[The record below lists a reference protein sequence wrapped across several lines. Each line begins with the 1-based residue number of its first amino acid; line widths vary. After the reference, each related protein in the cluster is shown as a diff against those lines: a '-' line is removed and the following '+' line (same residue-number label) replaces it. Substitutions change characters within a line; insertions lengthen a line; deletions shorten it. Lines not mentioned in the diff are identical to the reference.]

1 MNLELLVDEQYEHP
15 EGIVWDA
22 RRKRLLWVDVVKGDV
37 VTYDPSR
44 GELSKANVGQWV
56 GAVAPRRD
64 GGVVC
69 ACADGFGLLDEDGSF
84 RIVAPVLADEPKLQ
98 LNDGG
103 VDPAG
108 RFWAGGLT
116 FEYETK
122 PGITAL
128 WRLDPD
134 GTATVQLEGISVS
147 NGIAWSAD
155 GTRCYYVDS
164 ATYRLDELDFD
175 VDSGT
180 LGARRPLA
188 SFDTLPDGIAVDVD
202 GCIWVALFRG
212 WEVQR
217 ITPEGKVDR
226 TIRLPGSQVTTC
238 AFGGDDLRTLYI
250 SVSPYGLPPERHAS
264 ETSGYL
270 YAVDVGV
277 QGLELPEFA
286 G

>member
-1 MNLELLVDEQYEHP
+1 MKLELLVDEQYEHP
-15 EGIVWDA
+15 EGIVWDG
-22 RRKRLLWVDVVKGDV
+22 RRERLHWVDVVRGDV
-37 VTYDPSR
+37 VSYDPAS
-44 GELSKANVGQWV
+44 GAVSKSNVGQWV

-69 ACADGFGLLDEDGSF
+69 ACGDGFGILDDDGSF
-84 RIVAPVLADEPKLQ
+84 RLVAPVLADEPELQ

-116 FEYETK
+116 FAYETT

-128 WRLDPD
+128 YRLDPD
-134 GTATVQLEGISVS
+134 GSASRQLEGVSVS
-147 NGIAWSAD
+147 NGIAWSPD
-155 GTRCYYVDS
+155 GSRCYYVDS
-164 ATYRLDELDFD
+164 ATYRLDVFDFD
-175 VDSGT
+175 VERGT

-188 SFDTLPDGIAVDVD
+188 TFEGLPDGIAVDVD
-202 GCIWVALFRG
+202 GCIWVAVFRG

-226 TIRLPGSQVTTC
+226 AIRLPGSQVTTC

-250 SVSPYGLPPERHAS
+250 AVSPFGLPEDRRAS
-264 ETSGYL
+264 ETSGYI
-270 YAVDVGV
+270 YAVDAGV
-277 QGLELPEFA
+277 QGLATPEF